1 MDIGARLK
9 HFRIKNKLSGI
20 EMANLISISQ
30 STYSRYELNK
40 IAIPIDVL
48 MSYCDTLKISIVD
61 FFNVDGGMLLSQS
74 ESALIETYRSLD
86 RHDQYLLASI
96 ADTLKNRK
104 NILK

>member
-9 HFRIKNKLSGI
+9 HFRIINNLSRVD
-20 EMANLISISQ
+20 MAKHINVAL
-30 STYSRYELNK
+30 STYSKYETNK
-40 IAIPIDVL
+40 IAIPIDML
-48 MSYCDTLKISIVD
+48 LFYCETIGVSIID
-61 FFNVDGGMLLSQS
+61 FFNTDGEMMLSNS
-74 ESALIETYRSLD
+74 EKALIETYRSLD